1 MHCSPA
7 IRLTLGSR
15 LLLLPSGMYGYSV
28 IRMITARVARRRPVG
43 VQADDGGPEFYSIPQ
58 AAALL
63 GVSRM
68 TLWRW
73 ISAGDLA
80 VLRLGHRTS
89 RILRS
94 DLEQFVLSRKAG
106 QRRRQ
111 GTMEPKVAPAAWAIV
126 GHTEHFV
133 QFYEHEYVLLEAVS
147 GFVGAAL
154 RAKEA
159 AVVLATPAHRKEV
172 ERRLLATGLDVAAEQ
187 DAGRFVSLDAVDLL
201 AQFMVDGSPDAA
213 RFNEVIGGIIAN
225 AGRGGRHVRA
235 FGEIVAL
242 LVAAGNESAAIR
254 LEGLW
259 NELQHRT
266 GAFSLFCAY
275 PMDTLGEE
283 SLGEAVRQVCAEHSQ
298 VIPAESYMDL
308 DTPEDRQRA
317 IAVLQQKAR
326 ALQSAVEERK
336 SAEDQLRVA
345 LVMER
350 DAREETQAALQL
362 RDEFL
367 SIASHELRTPLTALN
382 VQAQLALQR
391 IEEDDQLDRERVLRA
406 LRSIRG
412 HGDKLAR
419 LLGRLL
425 DISRLESGN
434 LGIQSWPTDLCALVG
449 AVVEAGESWR
459 HRHDISIDCPDSLNA
474 TVDSLRLEQVLINLL
489 ENAVKFSPNG
499 GSIQVALRQAEAGL
513 VELSVRDHGLGIP
526 TEKRG
531 SIFERYFQAH
541 SDAHRGGMG
550 LGLYI
555 SRQIVELHGGE
566 IWAEFPPDGGTRV
579 VMQLPTGRPDRSMEN
594 GLDITDKQQRRW
606 P

>member
-1 MHCSPA
+1 MYCSPA
-7 IRLTLGSR
+7 IELTPGSR
-15 LLLLPSGMYGYSV
+15 LFLLPSGMYGYNL
-28 IRMITARVARRRPVG
+28 IHMKTARVPQLPPVVG
-43 VQADDGGPEFYSIPQ
+43 QEGHGGPEFYSIPQ

-73 ISAGDLA
+73 IASGDLA

-106 QRRRQ
+106 QRSRQ
-111 GTMEPKVAPAAWAIV
+111 SVPSVAPSAWAIV

-133 QFYEHEYVLLEAVS
+133 QFYEHEHVLLEAVS
-147 GFVGAAL
+147 GFVGGAL

-159 AVVLATPAHRKEV
+159 AVVLATPTHRMEV
-172 ERRLLATGLDVAAEQ
+172 KRLVLATGLDVGAEHR
-187 DAGRFVSLDAVDLL
+187 AGRFVSLDAVDLL

-213 RFNEVIGGIIAN
+213 RFHEVVGGIIAN
-225 AGRGGRHVRA
+225 AARGGWHVRVY
-235 FGEIVAL
+235 GELVAL
-242 LVAAGNESAAIR
+242 LVSAGNESAAIR
-254 LEGLW
+254 LEALW
-259 NELQHRT
+259 NELQRKT

-275 PMDTLGEE
+275 PMDKLGEE

-298 VIPAESYMDL
+298 VIPAESYTDL

-317 IAVLQQKAR
+317 IAVLQQQAR
-326 ALQSAVEERK
+326 ALQSEVEERK

-350 DAREETQAALQL
+350 EAREERQAALQL

-382 VQAQLALQR
+382 IQALLVLQR
-391 IEEDDQLDRERVLRA
+391 IEEDDQLDRERVVRA

-434 LGIQSWPTDLCALVG
+434 LGIESWPTDLCALVG

-459 HRHDISIDCPDSLNA
+459 HRHDISIDCPESLNA
-474 TVDSLRLEQVLINLL
+474 TVDSLQLEQVLINLL
-489 ENAVKFSPNG
+489 ENAVNFSPNG

-555 SRQIVELHGGE
+555 SRQIVQLHGGE

-579 VMQLPTGRPDRSMEN
+579 VMQLPTGRSDRSLED
-594 GLDITDKQQRRW
+594 GLDITDKQPRRW

>member
-1 MHCSPA
+1 VHCSPA

-28 IRMITARVARRRPVG
+28 IRMVTARVARRRPVG

-213 RFNEVIGGIIAN
+213 RFNEVVGGIIAN

-298 VIPAESYMDL
+298 VIPAESYTDL
-308 DTPEDRQRA
+308 DAPADRQRA